1 MTLTGKAIV
10 AGVIGDPISHSRS
23 PMLHGFWLD
32 QYGIDGV
39 LVPLQVSSA
48 DLTDAVHALPKLG
61 FAGANVTIPHKE
73 TVLSLMDKVDTAAQI
88 IGAVNMITVR
98 EDGFLYGQNTD
109 GFGFIEN
116 LRQQTSWVSKG
127 KNVVVLGAGG
137 AARGVIYA
145 LAVDGTKKITIINR
159 TISKA
164 EKLVSDLG
172 PHIEA
177 EINSTDWSELA
188 VHLKTADLLVNTT
201 SLGMAGAPELDVPL
215 DVLSATSTVCDIVY
229 VPLET
234 DLLKRSKTLGLKT
247 CEGLGMLIH
256 QARPAF
262 RSWFGREPDV
272 SQALY
277 DLLKKDIQ
285 QRS

>member
-10 AGVIGDPISHSRS
+10 AGVIGDPITHSRS

-32 QYGIDGV
+32 QYQIDGV

-48 DLTDAVHALPKLG
+48 DLSQAVAALPKLG

-73 TVLSLMDKVDTAAQI
+73 AVLALMDEVDSAAEI

-98 EDGFLYGQNTD
+98 RDGSLYGQNTD

-116 LRQQTSWVSKG
+116 LKQQISWKSTG
-127 KNVVVLGAGG
+127 KTIVVLGAGG
-137 AARGVIYA
+137 AARGVTYA
-145 LAVDGTKKITIINR
+145 LGIDGAKKVTIINR
-159 TISKA
+159 TPSKA
-164 EKLVSDLG
+164 DALIEDIG
-172 PHIEA
+172 PHVKSETDSA
-177 EINSTDWSELA
+177 DWSEMGQRLEG
-188 VHLKTADLLVNTT
+188 ADLLVNTT
-201 SLGMAGAPELDVPL
+201 SLGMSGQPELNVPL
-215 DVLSATSTVCDIVY
+215 EALPAGSAVCDIVY

-234 DLLKRSKTLGLKT
+234 NLIKRSKSLGLSA

-262 RSWFGREPDV
+262 QTWFGRAPDV

-285 QRS
+285 GRS